1 MDLDNNFYT
10 KTVLMEISNA
20 FDCIPHDLIIAKLR
34 AYDLAF
40 DTLTFLYSHLKDHKQ
55 KMKITLSEVL

>member
-1 MDLDNNFYT
+1 
-10 KTVLMEISNA
+10 MEISNA

-55 KMKITLSEVL
+55 KVKITLSEVL

>member
-34 AYDLAF
+34 AYFPL
-40 DTLTFLYSHLKDHKQ
+40 
-55 KMKITLSEVL
+55 